1 MENEFEMG
9 GIFVKWEI
17 FHSHFI
23 EIFGKMEME
32 WKPFFSNGG
41 GLVQTYNYSTCA
53 VRSDCQSVAVKVG

>member
-17 FHSHFI
+17 FHSHFM

-32 WKPFFSNGG
+32 WKPFFSNWG
-41 GLVQTYNYSTCA
+41 
-53 VRSDCQSVAVKVG
+53 RSEEM